1 MPTTSTKGSDCNLA
15 ANDAAQRARLRAML
29 SGFEERLRRCRREA
43 QGFLD
48 EHWNDAR
55 HRSELAFLLG
65 QMRGFI
71 EHCRDLEGR
80 YRDERVHL
88 AACDAALPGG
98 PKNRRDQAER
108 ASGGARAGAGG

>member
-1 MPTTSTKGSDCNLA
+1 MPTTSPKGTDCKPT
-15 ANDAAQRARLRAML
+15 ANDSAQRARLRASL
-29 SGFEERLRRCRREA
+29 AGFEERLCRCRREA

-48 EHWNDAR
+48 EHWNEAR

-80 YRDERVHL
+80 YRDERIHL
-88 AACDAALPGG
+88 ATLDTPLRGAA
-98 PKNRRDQAER
+98 KDRRDQAER
-108 ASGGARAGAGG
+108 AGGSSAAACG